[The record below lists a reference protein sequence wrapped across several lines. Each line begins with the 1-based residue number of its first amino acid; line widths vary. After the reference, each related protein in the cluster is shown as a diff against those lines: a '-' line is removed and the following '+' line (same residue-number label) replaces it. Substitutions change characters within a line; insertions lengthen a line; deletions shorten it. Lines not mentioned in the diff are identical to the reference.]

1 MVRMTTLPQD
11 PATAAAN
18 QKCLRCHALTTLG
31 YRNAADGL
39 YVNLSVSPAEYHA
52 SNHGKLA
59 CVKCHTKAFQ
69 TFPHSAKLRR
79 KQLVCL
85 DCHKKDRKLLKFQ
98 FPGILREF
106 QASVHVQKLG
116 KKFTCF
122 QCHDPHGFKIHARV
136 SRRVAQT
143 VLYDNR
149 ICLQCHGNEPAVLLA
164 SGKPQ
169 PSLDLIHAWL
179 PHTELHWANVRCID
193 CHTSPSNTGV
203 SHQILPKE
211 RAVRDC
217 VRCHSSNS
225 LLLQSLYK
233 FQARQERSRDGF
245 LNATILNQSYVIGAT
260 RNYYLNVLSFVV
272 FGLTVAGIAVHA
284 GLRRYFN
291 GKRAAEDEKRRR
303 HGQP

>member
-1 MVRMTTLPQD
+1 MDIKTIE
-11 PATAAAN
+11 AAN
-18 QKCLRCHALTTLG
+18 RKCLRCHSLTTLG
-31 YRNAADGL
+31 YKSAADGL
-39 YVNLSVSPAEYHA
+39 YVDLSVDPAEFHA

-59 CVKCHTKAFQ
+59 CVTCHTKAFQ
-69 TFPHSAKLRR
+69 TFPHTAALRR

-85 DCHKKDRKLLKFQ
+85 DCHKKDHKLLKFQ

-122 QCHDPHGFKIHARV
+122 SCHDPHSFKIHARLG
-136 SRRVAQT
+136 REVAKT

-149 ICLQCHGNEPAVLLA
+149 ICLQCHSNEPEIIRL
-164 SGKPQ
+164 SGSGL
-169 PSLDLIHAWL
+169 PSLDQIHAWL
-179 PHTELHWANVRCID
+179 PHKDLHWANVRCID
-193 CHTSPSNTGV
+193 CHTAPSNMGV

-233 FQARQERSRDGF
+233 FQARQARSRDGF
-245 LNATILNQSYVIGAT
+245 LNATVLNHSYVIGAT
-260 RNYYLNVLSFVV
+260 RNYYLNIVSFVV
-272 FGLTVAGIAVHA
+272 FGMTVAGIALHA
-284 GLRRYFN
+284 GLRRYFTD
-291 GKRAAEDEKRRR
+291 KRRAADAKRRSDER
-303 HGQP
+303 P